1 MPKMLLLFSHQ
12 LTEDQTRDARATLNI
27 TEFVPLPPSLEGLWK
42 NIPPTKPSLSDD
54 LEPVRKW
61 VKEHGDPGD
70 YVLIQGDF
78 GAVYLMVNFAFS
90 VNLIP
95 VYSTTER
102 DVVEKAMPDNTVRSE
117 RVFRHKVFR
126 KYEREHTERR

>member
-1 MPKMLLLFSHQ
+1 MLLLFSHE
-12 LTEDQTRDARATLNI
+12 LTQDQVKDAKATLNI
-27 TEFVPLPPSLEGLWK
+27 TEFVPLPPGLESLWK
-42 NIPPTKPSLSDD
+42 NIPSTKPSLSDD

-61 VKEHGDPGD
+61 MKERTDPGD

-102 DVVEKAMPDNTVRSE
+102 EVVEKPMPDSTVRSE
-117 RVFRHKVFR
+117 RVFRHRMFR
-126 KYEREHTERR
+126 RYERE